1 MPKSKNRKNHKQKL
15 AAYRQQMSHAK
26 NKWQKMLKGSTEPIT
41 IVPNP
46 SIINLTESENNS
58 TYE

>member
-1 MPKSKNRKNHKQKL
+1 MPKSKNRKDHKQKL
-15 AAYRQQMSHAK
+15 TAYRQQMAHAK
-26 NKWQKMLKGSTEPIT
+26 NKWQKMLNGSTEPIT

-46 SIINLTESENNS
+46 SIINLTDSENNS